1 MRSPRDSGLG
11 GRHREWVNRL
21 PPLLRADGT
30 DFDKTAV
37 VLYAYRHTYAQRHA
51 DAGVPADVSYLPD
64 LQAYIDDLL
73 RNRERLTAVTEADA
87 WAKDEAMPSDEE
99 ITRVGQLIR
108 RVKTDL
114 DRLSTEDGDQVDQAI
129 TVASGKRGRQHAADP
144 GLNVIVSGP

>member
-1 MRSPRDSGLG
+1 M
-11 GRHREWVNRL
+11 
-21 PPLLRADGT
+21 
-30 DFDKTAV
+30 
-37 VLYAYRHTYAQRHA
+37 
-51 DAGVPADVSYLPD
+51 
-64 LQAYIDDLL
+64 
-73 RNRERLTAVTEADA
+73 TEADA